1 MKKYSRLLVLFIVL
15 GLFVMGQAGCPGC
28 GDGIE
33 SVVFGKISGVV
44 YGSISNTLIY
54 KATVTATGSGRT
66 YSTLTDESGRYE
78 LGVPFGTY
86 TVTVSKETFND
97 ASTSVTVNLGET
109 KTQNFNLTTGSGH
122 TIAEPS
128 FGMWVAAYTIPS
140 EVDVRSLKFNPNKDR
155 KLEFN
160 PNSLPILTRDST
172 GYRSFIRL
180 EVQISPSST
189 DISNIGVKGVRFYK
203 SDNPSGP
210 FTLIDSILLNS
221 YGDWFYAETLDL
233 DPSITPGVSSKYYT
247 YSSWNDNGESP
258 LQGTIRTKPLEPCIL
273 SSPPNGA
280 TVGPTPIFSWNPVP
294 GADSYYIRIL
304 KKTEWEWWEWVWENW
319 NIDASTTSITYG
331 TGGDP
336 SPAPILESGKTY
348 GWIVEADK
356 WYSDLG
362 GQAESISYLREFSV
376 STSP

>member
-1 MKKYSRLLVLFIVL
+1 
-15 GLFVMGQAGCPGC
+15 
-28 GDGIE
+28 
-33 SVVFGKISGVV
+33 
-44 YGSISNTLIY
+44 
-54 KATVTATGSGRT
+54 
-66 YSTLTDESGRYE
+66 
-78 LGVPFGTY
+78 
-86 TVTVSKETFND
+86 
-97 ASTSVTVNLGET
+97 
-109 KTQNFNLTTGSGH
+109 
-122 TIAEPS
+122 
-128 FGMWVAAYTIPS
+128 
-140 EVDVRSLKFNPNKDR
+140 
-155 KLEFN
+155 
-160 PNSLPILTRDST
+160 LPLLTRDPT
-172 GYRSFIRL
+172 GYRSFIWL
-180 EVQISPSST
+180 EVSISPSST

-221 YGDWFYAETLDL
+221 YGDWFYAETFDL
-233 DPSITPGVSSKYYT
+233 DPSITPGVISKYYT

-280 TVGPTPIFSWNPVP
+280 TVGPTPTFSWNPVP

-304 KKTEWEWWEWVWENW
+304 KRTEWGYDWVWENW
-319 NIDASTTSITYG
+319 EIDASTTSITYG

-336 SPAPILESGKTY
+336 SPAPTLISGETY
-348 GWIVEADK
+348 GWIVRADK